1 MASPL
6 NGMNNSLN
14 RFGAAIG
21 IPILVL
27 LVLLTTSFTA
37 IGPGERG
44 VRMTFGKPS
53 PGVLEPGIHIK
64 IPFVQTIKHMD
75 VRIQKSEASQT
86 AASKDLQDVTTQVA
100 VNWSINPVDAEWVYQ
115 HLGNEQAL
123 VNKVIDPTIAN
134 VVKAVTAKYNAEDL
148 IAKRDEIRSLIET
161 QITSDVTPYKIQ
173 VQGVNI
179 TNFKFSSQ
187 YSEAIEKKQVA
198 QQRAQQAEYD
208 LQRIKVEAQQKIAE
222 AQGQSESQKLLQA
235 TLTPE
240 IIRLNAVQKWD
251 GVLPKVV
258 GGNGVIP
265 FIGDVSGDKPAH

>member
-14 RFGAAIG
+14 RYGAAIG

-53 PGVLEPGIHIK
+53 PTVLDPGIHLK
-64 IPFVQTIKHMD
+64 IPLVQTIKHMN

-86 AASKDLQDVTTQVA
+86 AASKDLQDVKTQVA

-115 HLGNEQAL
+115 HVGDEESL
-123 VNKVIDPTIAN
+123 VNKVITPTIAN
-134 VVKAVTAKYNAEDL
+134 VVKAVTAKYDAEEL
-148 IAKRDEIRSLIET
+148 ISKREQIRALMEK
-161 QITSDVTPYKIQ
+161 QITAGVAPFKIQ

-179 TNFKFSSQ
+179 TNFSFSSQ
-187 YSEAIEKKQVA
+187 FIEAIEKKQVA
-198 QQRAQQAEYD
+198 QQRALQATFD
-208 LQRIKVEAQQKIAE
+208 LQRIKVEAQQKVAE

-265 FIGDVSGDKPAH
+265 FIGDVSGDKPPQ

>member
-14 RFGAAIG
+14 RYGAAIG

-27 LVLLTTSFTA
+27 LVLLMTSFTA

-53 PGVLEPGIHIK
+53 PTVLDPGIHLK
-64 IPFVQTIKHMD
+64 IPLVQTIKHMN

-115 HLGNEQAL
+115 HIGNEQSL
-123 VNKVIDPTIAN
+123 VNKVITPTIAN
-134 VVKAVTAKYNAEDL
+134 VVKAVTAKYDAEEL
-148 IAKRDEIRSLIET
+148 ISKRDQIRALMEK
-161 QITSDVTPYKIQ
+161 QITAGVAPFKIQ

-179 TNFKFSSQ
+179 TNFSFSSQ
-187 YSEAIEKKQVA
+187 FTEAIEKKQVA
-198 QQRAQQAEYD
+198 QQQALQATFV
-208 LQRIKVEAQQKIAE
+208 LQRIKVEAQQKVAQ
-222 AQGQSESQKLLQA
+222 AQGQSEAQKLLQA

-265 FIGDVSGDKPAH
+265 FIGDVAGDKPPH